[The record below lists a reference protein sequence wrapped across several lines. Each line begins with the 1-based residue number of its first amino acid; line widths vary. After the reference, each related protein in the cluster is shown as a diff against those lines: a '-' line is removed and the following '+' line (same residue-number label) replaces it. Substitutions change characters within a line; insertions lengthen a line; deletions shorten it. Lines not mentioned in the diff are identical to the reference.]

1 MNKKENSTFYNY
13 GNNLFSLDGIDSNNL
28 SPIKSRK
35 RTDVNSYLYNGQ
47 IEHIK
52 KHKSLRCSKG
62 NNRMIPLN
70 LTNYNNFKENRNI
83 LNNNQSYSGIIQK
96 EIILNNNNNSPNK
109 KKIRI
114 PTIPINTINN
124 NYYFNIGNNIRNAMK
139 PKKENR
145 IKNIHISLK
154 KINLGNQKVLSKN
167 VSPMNKIKEPFIY
180 KSPRRHISSFT
191 ARNHIKHENS
201 QDINS
206 LYNNYKLLA
215 KINISNKKNNLIPKS
230 NLKQEILRKFNL
242 NNNIILVN
250 KKIDKKLLDQS
261 QEIKMRFKKENE
273 IIKRKNEFFDK
284 NGILSEQKIIYE
296 NKATIIQSYF
306 RKYIKRKNNEK
317 FNSKSGFFNIKICK
331 INEIMINSETNNN
344 SINNNYSLINRKYIL
359 KYLLIKKQQKR
370 NNILK
375 IFFQKYKTKTINTSD
390 KNNNTNIDNKIYTD
404 IYYKRNQKLRDIIQ
418 KKIIKNR
425 NILLKYFLKYYY
437 NSFSINLNFFLNFIN
452 QVINEKKA
460 DLYNTNFNK
469 NKQLFPQNSKE
480 INIKNEKNKEK
491 NYLSLY
497 FNDLKQ
503 SFEKMNNTRS
513 KELKKFYLRDII
525 RTINKITEEKAK
537 LEKIKNFTTFVF
549 ILFSQIKNI
558 FLKIKIEFY
567 YKLILKGDIQVE
579 KEKNKINYLKIMIQK
594 GEKEILRKNF
604 NKFIRNLIIYNY
616 KKYNNNRYIQ
626 DYFMKELNKKQ
637 INDDNKND
645 ENRNIQNEM
654 NIRRNEFND

>member
-13 GNNLFSLDGIDSNNL
+13 GNNLFSLDCIDSSNL

-139 PKKENR
+139 PKKENK

-154 KINLGNQKVLSKN
+154 KINLGNQRVLSKN

-191 ARNHIKHENS
+191 SRNHIKHENS

-242 NNNIILVN
+242 NNNIIVVN

-284 NGILSEQKIIYE
+284 NGILSEQKTIYE
-296 NKATIIQSYF
+296 NKATKIQSYF

-317 FNSKSGFFNIKICK
+317 FNSKSRFLNIKICK
-331 INEIMINSETNNN
+331 INEIMINSETNKN
-344 SINNNYSLINRKYIL
+344 SNNNNYSLINRKYIL

-425 NILLKYFLKYYY
+425 NILFKYFLKYYY

-525 RTINKITEEKAK
+525 RTINKISEEKAK
-537 LEKIKNFTTFVF
+537 LEKIKNFSTFVF

-579 KEKNKINYLKIMIQK
+579 KEKNKINYLKIIIQK
-594 GEKEILRKNF
+594 GQKEILQKNF
-604 NKFIRNLIIYNY
+604 YKFIRNLIIYNY
-616 KKYNNNRYIQ
+616 KKYNNRYIH